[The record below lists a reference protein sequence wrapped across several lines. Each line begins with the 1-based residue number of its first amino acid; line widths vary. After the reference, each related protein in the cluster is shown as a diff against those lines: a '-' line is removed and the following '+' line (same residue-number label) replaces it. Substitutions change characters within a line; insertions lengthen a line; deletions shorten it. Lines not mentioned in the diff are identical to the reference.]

1 MPPDALPVSARQ
13 ILIATIAKSVYTT
26 PMSSTPS
33 QMMIAMP
40 PGRMHYLWFAG
51 LALAGHLLL
60 WQWSTPAIRP
70 APTVSPKLAP
80 VTVQLTVKP
89 TVTARA
95 APTPPPRA
103 PAGESKQPQIAARSQ
118 AMPAPPAASISL
130 SENIGV
136 ASTASEASAQTGSLH
151 QLSELS
157 SSITLDP
164 VTVLTPLTES
174 DQSLSLHG
182 YAAIAPDNAV
192 LKTKLV
198 SESPGKNPVY
208 GLGEIS
214 FQIQDGRYQVK
225 VQAGLD
231 LLLTTLNLYQM
242 QSEGNWTEFGL
253 QPQTMSEKRRNRSET
268 ATHFQRDS
276 QTINFSSSNR
286 STALQAGAQDR
297 ASIFLQLSALGKGSP
312 QLFQAGQQLR
322 VQVAEDREAE
332 EFLFQV
338 QAKEVLKT
346 RMGEL
351 ETWHIIRPPRAG
363 KYNSTLEIWLAPGW
377 QWYPV
382 QIRNTESNGT
392 VTSQYVTAILNP
404 EKGSS

>member
-1 MPPDALPVSARQ
+1 
-13 ILIATIAKSVYTT
+13 
-26 PMSSTPS
+26 MSYTPS
-33 QMMIAMP
+33 QMMTATP

-60 WQWSTPAIRP
+60 WQWGAISIRPTPALSPKP
-70 APTVSPKLAP
+70 APMTVQMRVRPP
-80 VTVQLTVKP
+80 VTAAITPSTVP
-89 TVTARA
+89 PARSLA
-95 APTPPPRA
+95 SSP
-103 PAGESKQPQIAARSQ
+103 ARSQ
-118 AMPAPPAASISL
+118 SRSEAMPAPPAASISQ
-130 SENIGV
+130 
-136 ASTASEASAQTGSLH
+136 SEALTIASAVTERGAVTSTVD
-151 QLSELS
+151 EIS
-157 SSITLDP
+157 SSIALDP

-174 DQSLSLHG
+174 GQSLSLHG
-182 YAAIAPDNAV
+182 YPAIAPDSAV

-208 GLGEIS
+208 GVGEIT
-214 FQIQDGRYQVK
+214 FHVQDGRYQVK

-268 ATHFQRDS
+268 ATHFQHDG
-276 QTINFSSSNR
+276 QTISFSSSNR
-286 STALQAGAQDR
+286 STPLQAGAQDR

-322 VQVAEDREAE
+322 VQVAEDREAQ

-351 ETWHIIRPPRAG
+351 ETWHIIRPPRVG

-392 VTSQYVTAILNP
+392 VTSQYVTAILPP
-404 EKGSS
+404 EKGNS